1 MTSLKLATLAC
12 CGCLVGADSSY
23 SAAIDEGFS
32 SAAARTKFWRTVYG
46 FALSFALS
54 LALALRFLRAVRWR
68 FSRVPG
74 YFAAQTPRP
83 LAVPARKTGTAAAAA
98 AAAAAAV
105 SLSSHHHHQQ
115 HHPLLPPALSLSY
128 PATLRWLGRAARFY
142 VVVVPAAILASWAAV
157 IIVAVRPRLVGVG
170 LLLLPSALGL
180 CVYGLSAWRSRR
192 WRLGNA
198 ALLKCTLGLAF
209 ALLVAFE
216 FTALLGAAS
225 LQYVAFLYSRLTS
238 AFSFFYLL
246 THSSSTCCKPP
257 GTWASAGRF
266 WR

>member
-1 MTSLKLATLAC
+1 MVSRSRAAVPLKLAAALAC

-23 SAAIDEGFS
+23 SAAIDEGFT

-46 FALSFALS
+46 FALSLALS

-74 YFAAQTPRP
+74 YFAAQAPRP
-83 LAVPARKTGTAAAAA
+83 LAVPARKAETA

-105 SLSSHHHHQQ
+105 SPSSH

-142 VVVVPAAILASWAAV
+142 VVVVPAAILASWATV
-157 IIVAVRPRLVGVG
+157 IVVAVRPRLVGVG
-170 LLLLPSALGL
+170 LLLLPSAVGL
-180 CVYGLSAWRSRR
+180 CAYGLSAWRSRR

-225 LQYVAFLYSRLTS
+225 LQYVGAP
-238 AFSFFYLL
+238 LL
-246 THSSSTCCKPP
+246 ATD
-257 GTWASAGRF
+257 
-266 WR
+266 